1 MFEMEGDDDGDCDYG
16 HVDGEA
22 EVGEEGSLIGAV
34 VAGVTI
40 GVVEEEGAEE
50 RGNAED

>member
-1 MFEMEGDDDGDCDYG
+1 MEGDDDGDADDS

-22 EVGEEGSLIGAV
+22 EVGEECSFVGAV
-34 VAGVTI
+34 VASVAV

-50 RGNAED
+50 GGYAED